1 MITRLKIDGFKNL
14 VDVDIQFGAFTCIA
28 GTNAVGKSNLFD
40 AIRFL
45 SDLTH
50 KTLVDAAKSVRS
62 EGQKNSDIRDIF
74 HKVGNIYAE
83 KMSFE
88 VDMILPKTG
97 IDDFGQQ
104 ATATTTAVQ
113 YKLVLG
119 YKKVNDII
127 PQGDLEIIEEWLT
140 PIKQSEALDSIK
152 FHDNSDFRSKPNKEQ
167 NEIKRKETEWK
178 KSIITGFRRNSVQFI
193 STEGENENR
202 KINFHQDGGSSGKPA
217 GRMAKQLP
225 KTILSS
231 ANAVENPTTLIAK
244 NEMKSWILLQL
255 EPSALRKSD
264 EFNSIK
270 NARLSEDGSHLPATL
285 YRLKTENPERD
296 IYQQLANRLSELIEG
311 VKDIDIDKDEKREL
325 LTLILK
331 SKDNTPLPARALS
344 DGTLRFLG
352 LSVLELDSKSA
363 GVICLEEPENGIHP
377 EKIAAMLKLLQDIA
391 MDTTIPVN
399 EDNPMRQV
407 IINTHSPLVVQQVPE
422 ESLLVAELKES
433 TKDDNVRF
441 KKSVFSALEN
451 TWRTRKVATL
461 PLFPQKDLHTISKGT
476 LLAYLSATVPPIDEN
491 TNNESNEGDF
501 IPSSKAKR
509 VIDRKDVQDQLLLF

>member
-74 HKVGNIYAE
+74 HKVGDIYAE

-104 ATATTTAVQ
+104 AKATTTAVQ
-113 YKLVLG
+113 YKLILG

-127 PQGDLEIIEEWLT
+127 PQGDLEIIEEWLK
-140 PIKQSEALDSIK
+140 PIKQSEALDSVK
-152 FHDNSDFRSKPNKEQ
+152 FYDNSDFRSKPNKEQ
-167 NEIKRKETEWK
+167 NEIKKKETEWK
-178 KSIITGFRRNSVQFI
+178 KSIIEGKRNNSVDFI

-202 KINFHQDGGSSGKPA
+202 KINFHQDGGSSGRPA

-264 EFNSIK
+264 EFNAIK

-296 IYQQLANRLSELIEG
+296 ICQQLANRLSELIEG

-325 LTLILK
+325 LTLILRG
-331 SKDNTPLPARALS
+331 KDNTPLPARALS

-377 EKIAAMLKLLQDIA
+377 EKIAAMLTLLQDIA
-391 MDTTIPVN
+391 MNTTMPVN
-399 EDNPMRQV
+399 DDNPMRQV

-433 TKDDNVRF
+433 TKDGNIRF
-441 KKSVFSALEN
+441 KKSVFSALKN
-451 TWRTRKVATL
+451 TWRTRIS
-461 PLFPQKDLHTISKGT
+461 QKDLHTVSIGT
-476 LLAYLSATVPPIDEN
+476 LLAYLSATVPPIDDN
-491 TNNESNEGDF
+491 TNNETNEGDF
-501 IPSSKAKR
+501 IHSSKAKR
-509 VIDRKDVQDQLLLF
+509 VIDRKDVQTQLQLSLF

>member
-14 VDVDIQFGAFTCIA
+14 VDVDIQFGSFTCIA

-40 AIRFL
+40 AIKFL

-74 HKVGNIYAE
+74 HKVGDIYAD

-97 IDDFGQQ
+97 IDDFGQL
-104 ATATTTAVQ
+104 ATATTTAVK
-113 YKLVLG
+113 YKLILG

-127 PQGDLEIIEEWLT
+127 PQGDLEIIEEWLK
-140 PIKQSEALDSIK
+140 PIKPSEAINSIK
-152 FHDNSDFRSKPNKEQ
+152 FYDNSDFKTKPYKEQ
-167 NEIKRKETEWK
+167 QDLKKNELEWK
-178 KSIITGFRRNSVQFI
+178 KSIIIGKRNNSREFI

-231 ANAVENPTTLIAK
+231 ANASENPTTLIAK
-244 NEMKSWILLQL
+244 NEMQSWILLQL

-264 EFNSIK
+264 EFNAIK
-270 NARLSEDGSHLPATL
+270 NARLNEDGSHLPATL
-285 YRLKTENPERD
+285 YRLKTENPEKD
-296 IYQQLANRLSELIEG
+296 IYQQLANRLSELIDG

-325 LTLILK
+325 LTLILRG
-331 SKDNTPLPARALS
+331 KDNTPLPARALS

-391 MDTTIPVN
+391 MDTMLPVN
-399 EDNPMRQV
+399 DDNPMRQV

-433 TKDDNVRF
+433 IKYNGIRF
-441 KKSVFSALEN
+441 KKSVFSALNN
-451 TWRTRKVATL
+451 TWRTKTTQEE
-461 PLFPQKDLHTISKGT
+461 PMHTISMGT
-476 LLAYLSATVPPIDEN
+476 LLAYLNATVQPIDDN
-491 TNNESNEGDF
+491 IFISNNNGNNF
-501 IPSSKAKR
+501 NFNSKPIR
-509 VIDRKDVQDQLLLF
+509 VIDRKDIQNQLRLFEN

>member
-74 HKVGNIYAE
+74 HKVGDLYADT
-83 KMSFE
+83 MSFE
-88 VDMILPKTG
+88 VDMILPETG
-97 IDDFGQQ
+97 IDDFGQP
-104 ATATTTAVQ
+104 AKATTTAVK
-113 YKLVLG
+113 YVLVLG

-127 PQGDLEIIEEWLT
+127 PQGDLEILEEWLK
-140 PIKQSEALDSIK
+140 PIKPSEAINLIK
-152 FHDNSDFRSKPNKEQ
+152 FYDNSDFKTKSFKEQ
-167 NEIKRKETEWK
+167 QELKKNELEWK
-178 KSIITGFRRNSVQFI
+178 KSIIIGKRNNSREFI

-244 NEMKSWILLQL
+244 NEMQSWILLQL

-264 EFNSIK
+264 EFNAIK
-270 NARLSEDGSHLPATL
+270 NARLNEDGSHLPATL
-285 YRLKTENPERD
+285 YRLKTENPEKD

-311 VKDIDIDKDEKREL
+311 VKEIDIDKDEKREL
-325 LTLILK
+325 LTLILRG
-331 SKDNTPLPARALS
+331 KDNTPLPARALS

-377 EKIAAMLKLLQDIA
+377 EKIAAMLKLLKDIA
-391 MDTTIPVN
+391 MDTTMPVN

-433 TKDDNVRF
+433 IKHDGIRF
-441 KKSVFSALEN
+441 KKAVFSALKN
-451 TWRTRKVATL
+451 TWRTKTTQEPV
-461 PLFPQKDLHTISKGT
+461 HTISMGT
-476 LLAYLSATVPPIDEN
+476 LLAYLSATIQPIDDSIVSDEN
-491 TNNESNEGDF
+491 GNANNHDF
-501 IPSSKAKR
+501 ISKPIR
-509 VIDRKDVQDQLLLF
+509 VIDRKDIQNQLRLFEN